1 MYDDLMHDLHNL
13 LLSIHSAVLSGRI
26 EQGGVL
32 ANLIHSFGK
41 KIDIIFFLTDFQ
53 KKNFVGEWCDQ
64 HKEEVGHVI
73 EMAKDVVAQLR
84 RFGIDNPILTVND
97 PILTEVVTFDELREN
112 LVLANHILEKM
123 ISDMRE

>member
-1 MYDDLMHDLHNL
+1 MYNDLMHDLHNL
-13 LLSIHSAVLSGRI
+13 LLSIHSAVLSDRI

-32 ANLIHSFGK
+32 ANLLHSFTK

-53 KKNFVGEWCDQ
+53 KKDFVREWCEQ

-73 EMAKDVVAQLR
+73 EMSRDVDEQLN
-84 RFGIDNPILTVND
+84 RFGIDD
-97 PILTEVVTFDELREN
+97 PIQTEVVTFDELRKN

-123 ISDMRE
+123 ISDMRG